1 MPWFDYSV
9 YLDIIGVWRSLVA
22 YLLWEQGVGGS
33 NPPTPIFSLRN
44 FWALDVWKTLSV
56 LEVLGGNF
64 EDGWGWLRIL
74 ENFWNLLYQ
83 KTSLPCKLRYS
94 PCTLCHV
101 LSLRTSERLWKC
113 SVVHWAPQ
121 WLLRGYLIILY
132 IYWNS
137 SEVFWNVCVGY
148 VQRITEDIGYSLRLS
163 DNQSVAPVYL
173 HPGVL

>member
-1 MPWFDYSV
+1 MYGKLWVS
-9 YLDIIGVWRSLVA
+9 WRFLEETLRS
-22 YLLWEQGVGGS
+22 W
-33 NPPTPIFSLRN
+33 RN
-44 FWALDVWKTLSV
+44 F
-56 LEVLGGNF
+56 ENF
-64 EDGWGWLRIL
+64 EI
-74 ENFWNLLYQ
+74 FLYQ
-83 KTSLPCKLRYS
+83 KTFEPCKLRYS

-101 LSLRTSERLWKC
+101 LSLRTSERLKKC

-163 DNQSVAPVYL
+163 DNHSVAPVYL
-173 HPGVL
+173 HPGVLQWKCRKSSIYHGKYLRKSLASVDLVA